1 MKKLINLFLL
11 VMLVSTNILTPFSYA
26 EFNSPESD
34 SPKLEAN
41 PVVYTETLDDEWT
54 DQDQNLTNQ
63 DGIWVEQEQFWE
75 AGEEK
80 ELWNDDIPYETQVE
94 NNDWWKTDIQE
105 NSTSWSNQKTLWFRK
120 GDTLTTAD
128 ITTVTVIYN
137 ANGWYFKN
145 NASEKIVTY
154 QKDDNTNKYVASENI
169 QFPNKAANWDKKY
182 MFAWWYL
189 ESWES
194 TNQTNEWYT
203 QDVELEA
210 VWLWNTKTV
219 YAKWLPFEDLPI
231 VIGWKTVATIMD
243 RNLWAADVA
252 EWTYYVEA
260 EWYVY
265 SEGNQEDSSKLW
277 YYYQW
282 WNNYWFRNKWTGLPY
297 SDLTNSNYDNRVDV
311 SGYAPNNYYSNST
324 YKKVEGTPGTWMK
337 ENNPNL
343 WWWDKSEN
351 PDTDKQ
357 WPCPSWYHVPDKWEW
372 QALIDIFKSENSR
385 DSEYCNDFNKSEPWK
400 CFAAKF
406 KLPFAGSRRSDE
418 TNIQRQGI
426 HGNYWSSSNQ
436 DRPYSIFFY
445 SNINSPDKASSA
457 YGYSVRCFKDSLPNT
472 LTLILDDYNSQNFNL
487 RWRES
492 AKEKV
497 DSLDLKKEWK
507 FILWWFKDR
516 EFTDERDFNKNLVT
530 EDTTLYAKWVE
541 WWIEYLENLWLVK
554 VYAWDNVYYVK
565 DRNEWV
571 DNDVDIKWITNAMIK
586 CIEDNTA
593 CSEEEKNNYAK
604 ILNWNFYY
612 WWNNSGVDVKDLVVN
627 WEWKVDTSSL
637 PEWFNWSDF
646 DNIWWSEGWDD
657 SPCKS
662 SNWEYLPTIT
672 DWMNVTKIQNG
683 IYWYSEFSCEI
694 WEGIVCSVDGDN
706 VPKFMIDSMKSRI
719 TSVGWSFMEDD
730 FFLDTY
736 GYNYSWAS
744 KDKDWN
750 AWYHVTYGL
759 WGWSVDLVKADFQNM
774 AMPVRCFVDPDSLI
788 EVKFETNW
796 WSEVKNQILTAWK
809 FVENPENPTFEWK
822 VFEGWYKD
830 ELLTQEYDFS
840 EPIESDLIL
849 YAKWTPCRDWFI
861 VRDNQCV
868 PEDSEWIFYKDWY
881 IKISN
886 WDKTLYVKDRNQW
899 AEMTGV
905 SLMFKFYSEVYW
917 IVYDLTENKWYSEEE
932 AMNSKEFLDAVS
944 IFLWKT
950 VTSADQ
956 AEEEIMRLMEEY
968 PYGDERSFWNYYF
981 RWNNTGVSYND
992 LSFTVDEN
1000 DNKIIN
1006 MESSKFSEWFLSWW
1020 KLWTE
1025 EWNRWKKW
1033 NTDNP
1038 CNIASWEYLPTT
1050 EDWIELMEIYANI
1063 NNGGLSRYDE
1073 GGVKI
1078 TYLDEELLMYK
1089 IYWLIA
1095 DMLLPIWWYIEFKE
1109 CDSGDLSS
1117 CKSAE
1122 LDQEIPYYPTA
1133 ESDTLWIFI
1142 WYAIQYLTDFE
1153 NDEAQEII
1161 QEMNNIAMPVR
1172 CFMKVHKVSF
1182 DSNWWSDIVTKEIV
1196 SNQTIEELPT
1206 PTKNWEIFGWWYTDS
1221 ELTNV
1226 FTSSTPVTSDLTL
1239 YAKWTQWQTST
1250 SSYSWWWG
1258 GWKRITKTDIK
1269 EHNVSNEKDS
1279 TQEETM
1285 WIENTKTSMDS
1296 SPSVQ
1301 NDSNTQRQNNSSE
1314 SANYSAEMNQAYI
1327 FAKSHWIT
1335 TKSTIKDA
1343 EMNSPLTR
1351 IQMAKML
1358 SYYAVNVMWK
1368 TPDISR
1374 WIAKFDDVT
1383 SKMDKQYD
1391 NGVTLA
1397 YQLWIM
1403 WINMKNNKFRPYE
1416 TVTRAEFVT
1425 ALSRMIYGMNDGT
1438 WKIKYYE
1445 PHMARLYNEW
1455 IIDKADPKMKE
1466 KRGYTM
1472 IMLMRAVK

>member
-26 EFNSPESD
+26 EFNSPEFD

-80 ELWNDDIPYETQVE
+80 ELWNDDIPYETLVE

-105 NSTSWSNQKTLWFRK
+105 NSTSWNNQKTLWFRK

-137 ANGWYFKN
+137 ANWWYFWN
-145 NASEKIVTY
+145 ESDNVTEKTVIYT
-154 QKDDNTNKYVASENI
+154 KEDWKYVASENL
-169 QFPNKAANWDKKY
+169 QFPNKAANWITWY

-189 ESWES
+189 ESWEPS
-194 TNQTNEWYT
+194 WQINEWYT
-203 QDVELEA
+203 QDNELNSI
-210 VWLWNTKTV
+210 WLWNEKKV

-231 VIGWKTVATIMD
+231 VIEWKTVATIMD

-406 KLPFAGSRRSDE
+406 KLPFAGYRRSDV
-418 TNIQRQGI
+418 TNIQYQGI
-426 HGNYWSSSNQ
+426 RGSYWSSSNQ

-472 LTLILDDYNSQNFNL
+472 LTLILDDDNSQNFNL

-497 DSLDLKKEWK
+497 DSLDLKKEWQ

-516 EFTDERDFNKNLVT
+516 EFTEERDFNNNLVT

-565 DRNEWV
+565 DRNEGV
-571 DNDVDIKWITNAMIK
+571 DDDVDIKWITDAMIK

-593 CSEEEKNNYAK
+593 CSDEEKSNYAK

-612 WWNNSGVDVKDLVVN
+612 WWNNSGVNVKDLVVN

-662 SNWEYLPTIT
+662 GNWEYLPTIT
-672 DWMNVTKIQNG
+672 DWMNVTKIQSI
-683 IYWYSEFSCEI
+683 IYWYSGFSCNINESEI
-694 WEGIVCSVDGDN
+694 LCQVDGDS

-719 TSVGWSFMEDD
+719 TSVGWSLMEDD

-736 GYNYSWAS
+736 GHNYSWAS

-750 AWYHVTYGL
+750 AWYHVTYGW
-759 WGWSVDLVKADFQNM
+759 WGWSVDLMRVYYKDM

-788 EVKFETNW
+788 EVKFETSW

-849 YAKWTPCRDWFI
+849 YAKWTACKEWFI

-899 AEMTGV
+899 AEMTGFILEWEV
-905 SLMFKFYSEVYW
+905 VRLSLM
-917 IVYDLTENKWYSEEE
+917 LENMIENWYTEEE
-932 AMNSKEFLDAVS
+932 AMNSEEFLRACS
-944 IFLWKT
+944 KLLWKT
-950 VTSADQ
+950 VTSAVQ
-956 AEEEIMRLMEEY
+956 AEEEIMRLMEEQ
-968 PYGDERSFWNYYF
+968 PYGDERSLWNFYFW
-981 RWNNTGVSYND
+981 WNNSGVNYKD
-992 LSFTVDEN
+992 LFLTDEDNSNSKIVDLTKSKL
-1000 DNKIIN
+1000 DNG
-1006 MESSKFSEWFLSWW
+1006 FLELWKWW
-1020 KLWTE
+1020 TD
-1025 EWNRWKKW
+1025 EWNGWKEW

-1050 EDWIELMEIYANI
+1050 EDWIDLLEIYSGL
-1063 NNGGLSRYDE
+1063 NNYPLQSETFDE
-1073 GGVKI
+1073 WGFVGWDDKM
-1078 TYLDEELLMYK
+1078 ELGQVLA
-1089 IYWLIA
+1089 A
-1095 DMLLPIWWYIEFKE
+1095 DMLMPWWWVIYQSD
-1109 CDSGDLSS
+1109 CDWNWENCNSMNLDLVN
-1117 CKSAE
+1117 
-1122 LDQEIPYYPTA
+1122 IPYYQTA
-1133 ESDTLWIFI
+1133 ESNTHWIYFI
-1142 WYAIQYLTDFE
+1142 WYWIYYLTNFE
-1153 NDEAQEII
+1153 NGEVQEEIQEISN
-1161 QEMNNIAMPVR
+1161 MAMPVR

-1196 SNQTIEELPT
+1196 SNQTLESLPT
-1206 PTKNWEIFGWWYTDS
+1206 PEKNWSTFGWWYSDKALTQPFDS
-1221 ELTNV
+1221 
-1226 FTSSTPVTSDLTL
+1226 SIPVTDDITL
-1239 YAKWTQWQTST
+1239 YAKWTVE
-1250 SSYSWWWG
+1250 SSWGNNWVWSWWWG
-1258 GWKRITKTDIK
+1258 GGGSTWKRISKTDKNEHNVAKSNDEKPSWLDVNNPNWWTSKSTDIK
-1269 EHNVSNEKDS
+1269 VDMSQYNATYTPE
-1279 TQEETM
+1279 
-1285 WIENTKTSMDS
+1285 
-1296 SPSVQ
+1296 Q
-1301 NDSNTQRQNNSSE
+1301 N
-1314 SANYSAEMNQAYI
+1314 SAYQ
-1327 FAKSHWIT
+1327 FAKANGIT
-1335 TKSTIKDA
+1335 TKSTIQEAK
-1343 EMNSPLTR
+1343 MNSPLTR

-1358 SYYAVNVMWK
+1358 SYYAMNVLWQ

-1374 WIAKFDDVT
+1374 WIVKFNDVT
-1383 SKMDKQYD
+1383 NGMDKQYD

-1403 WINMKNNKFRPYE
+1403 WINMQNNNFRPYE
-1416 TVTRAEFVT
+1416 EVTRAQFTT
-1425 ALSRMIYGMNDGT
+1425 ALSRMLYWITDWT
-1438 WKIKYYE
+1438 WKTKYYE
-1445 PHMARLYNEW
+1445 PHMAKLYNEW
-1455 IIDKADPKMKE
+1455 IITKRNPSVLE
-1466 KRGYTM
+1466 KRWYVM
-1472 IMLMRAVK
+1472 LMLMRSKK